1 MQTPPGNMDMF
12 VDLETKS
19 EETSR
24 SRRLS
29 SSHRHAPHQR
39 ELSHRHLAIAGQ
51 RRFVKLQ
58 LQIVISRKLYPRV
71 EYFNNAIQYIL
82 QMLQQEGYRIGEFL
96 MPELQAIGKERD
108 GDRVYRYNMLY
119 PEDID
124 IQRAVALPMGG
135 VRDPVNIPDAVG
147 TSSDGSHSSSST
159 KEYLLVGA
167 ALGCVLVVVVVCVL
181 YCRLKTEYAALA
193 KEKVLR
199 SGSSIIQML
208 KR

>member
-1 MQTPPGNMDMF
+1 MF
-12 VDLETKS
+12 VDLETKT
-19 EETSR
+19 EEPSR

-39 ELSHRHLAIAGQ
+39 ELSHRHLAITGQ

-119 PEDID
+119 PEDIV

-135 VRDPVNIPDAVG
+135 VRDPFNIPGAVAVTPSQG
-147 TSSDGSHSSSST
+147 DGSTSSAT
-159 KEYLLVGA
+159 MEYLLVGV

-199 SGSSIIQML
+199 GGSSIIQML